1 MVAEIAIFEGE
12 ESPFS
17 MNTAFNRVL
26 ISIYRACYF
35 LLALKFTGR
44 MYHKLFPKV
53 DYDYDNAKM
62 YIIAYYPEDGQ
73 GLLVFKSTTICPEML
88 SWFKEFRNSL
98 QSMLRRGKV
107 KLVTEAV
114 PLGEVQLGADAM
126 VVVDKIRADLSRQY
140 KADDLARLLKEG
152 SISYTRIQE
161 KYANPE

>member
-1 MVAEIAIFEGE
+1 MLYLRGRNP
-12 ESPFS
+12 PFS

-26 ISIYRACYF
+26 VSIYRACYV

-44 MYHKLFPKV
+44 VYHKLFPKV
-53 DYDYDNAKM
+53 DYDYDHAKM

-88 SWFKEFRNSL
+88 AWFKEFRNNL

-126 VVVDKIRADLSRQY
+126 VVMSKIRADLSHQY
-140 KADDLARLLKEG
+140 HSDGLARLLKEG

-161 KYANPE
+161 KYAKPE

>member
-1 MVAEIAIFEGE
+1 MY
-12 ESPFS
+12 
-17 MNTAFNRVL
+17 TAFNRVL
-26 ISIYRACYF
+26 ISIYRACYV

-44 MYHKLFPKV
+44 VYHKLFPKV
-53 DYDYDNAKM
+53 DYDYDHAKM

-88 SWFKEFRNSL
+88 TWFKEFRNNL

-126 VVVDKIRADLSRQY
+126 TVMSKIRADLSRQY
-140 KADDLARLLKEG
+140 HSDDLARLLKEG
-152 SISYTRIQE
+152 SISYTKIQE
-161 KYANPE
+161 KYARAE

>member
-1 MVAEIAIFEGE
+1 
-12 ESPFS
+12 

-26 ISIYRACYF
+26 ISIYRACYV

-44 MYHKLFPKV
+44 VYHKLFPKV

-88 SWFKEFRNSL
+88 TWFKEFRNNL

-114 PLGEVQLGADAM
+114 PLGEVQLGTDAM
-126 VVVDKIRADLSRQY
+126 VVMNKILADLARKYNS
-140 KADDLARLLKEG
+140 DDLARLLKEG

-161 KYANPE
+161 KYAKPE

>member
-1 MVAEIAIFEGE
+1 
-12 ESPFS
+12 

-26 ISIYRACYF
+26 ISIYRACYV

-44 MYHKLFPKV
+44 VYHKLFPKV
-53 DYDYDNAKM
+53 DYDYDHAKM

-88 SWFKEFRNSL
+88 TWFKEFRNNL

-126 VVVDKIRADLSRQY
+126 TVMSKIRADLSRQY
-140 KADDLARLLKEG
+140 HSDDLARLLKEG
-152 SISYTRIQE
+152 SISYTKIQE
-161 KYANPE
+161 KYAQAE

>member
-1 MVAEIAIFEGE
+1 MLYLRGRNP
-12 ESPFS
+12 PFS

-26 ISIYRACYF
+26 ISIYRACYV

-44 MYHKLFPKV
+44 VYHKLFPKV
-53 DYDYDNAKM
+53 DYDYDHAKM

-88 SWFKEFRNSL
+88 TWFKEFRNNL

-126 VVVDKIRADLSRQY
+126 VVMSKIRADLSRQY
-140 KADDLARLLKEG
+140 HSDDLARLLKED
-152 SISYTRIQE
+152 SISYTKIQE
-161 KYANPE
+161 KYARAE

>member
-1 MVAEIAIFEGE
+1 
-12 ESPFS
+12 

-26 ISIYRACYF
+26 ISIYRACYV

-44 MYHKLFPKV
+44 VYHKLFPKV
-53 DYDYDNAKM
+53 DYDYDHAKM

-88 SWFKEFRNSL
+88 TWFKEFRNNL

-114 PLGEVQLGADAM
+114 PLGEVQLGTDAM
-126 VVVDKIRADLSRQY
+126 VVMSKIRADLARQY
-140 KADDLARLLKEG
+140 SSDDLARLLKEG

-161 KYANPE
+161 KYAKPE